1 VGSAINDNGTIV
13 GYSRVEA
20 MVYRDGRMTGLSR
33 RAALLANGVNDA
45 EEIVG
50 MLENNHAFL
59 FSNNYMS
66 DIGTLYGGQGQSWA
80 VAINGR
86 GQVVGSSVSPD
97 GAMTHAFLFEG
108 GVMTDL
114 GTLYGGYSYALGVN
128 DDGVIVGESDGAA
141 FIYRD
146 GVMTDLNL
154 ITPHDAGLLRL
165 ELAWDIN
172 AGGQIVGRGV
182 FLYRGSHAVLLNPT
196 GTTQ

>member
-1 VGSAINDNGTIV
+1 
-13 GYSRVEA
+13 
-20 MVYRDGRMTGLSR
+20 
-33 RAALLANGVNDA
+33 
-45 EEIVG
+45 
-50 MLENNHAFL
+50 
-59 FSNNYMS
+59 MS

-128 DDGVIVGESDGAA
+128 DNGVIVGESDGTA

-146 GVMTDLNL
+146 GMMTDLNL

-172 AGGQIVGRGV
+172 ASGQIVGRGV
-182 FLYRGSHAVLLNPT
+182 FLDKGPRAVLLNPT
-196 GTTQ
+196 GPTQ